1 MAASS
6 EGSFQPAWEGT
17 VSKRGSIDA
26 GVVEGTEVL
35 VSTMALC
42 GKVSADRAA
51 RFVFHNLGSILRRAG
66 ILDKRPTFEPPRV
79 SLLFVKAT
87 PGGAPVA

>member
-1 MAASS
+1 M
-6 EGSFQPAWEGT
+6 
-17 VSKRGSIDA
+17 
-26 GVVEGTEVL
+26 VEGTEVL

-51 RFVFHNLGSILRRAG
+51 RFVFHDLGSILRWAG

-79 SLLFVKAT
+79 SLLFVEAT
-87 PGGAPVA
+87 PGGTLMAWSRKRRFGIDTPPTTTIWAKPGT